1 MIIKKDFWARLVSAV
16 FHPLFMPGIA
26 MIILFS
32 IPSYVAFSVS
42 AQAQRLIIIIVF
54 INTCIAPLLAIL
66 FLKRIGLISS
76 VLLDKRADRIY
87 PVLITI
93 LFYLFTYYLFRQAKL
108 PSALNYFIVGATM
121 VTLAGFVTTFYWK
134 ISIHMMSIGGFTGFL
149 IALSVLLRYDMPL
162 LIVISILV
170 SGLLGTARIK
180 LNAHNPPQVYA
191 GFITGVAVMLLLF
204 YYLHH

>member
-1 MIIKKDFWARLVSAV
+1 LINKKDFWARLVSAV

-26 MIILFS
+26 IIILFA

-76 VLLDKRADRIY
+76 VLLDIRTDRII
-87 PVLITI
+87 PVLISI

-108 PSALNYFIVGATM
+108 PSVLNYFIVGATM
-121 VTLAGFVTTFYWK
+121 VTLAGFVITFYWK

-149 IALSVLLRYDMPL
+149 IALSILLRYDMPF
-162 LIVISILV
+162 LIISSLLV
-170 SGLLGTARIK
+170 SGILGTARIK
-180 LNAHNPPQVYA
+180 LNAHNPPQVYT
-191 GFITGVAVMLLLF
+191 GFITGVAIMLLMF
-204 YYLHH
+204 YYLQS

>member
-1 MIIKKDFWARLVSAV
+1 MINKKDFWARLVSAV

-26 MIILFS
+26 IIILFA

-76 VLLDKRADRIY
+76 VLLDIRTDRII
-87 PVLITI
+87 PVLISI

-108 PSALNYFIVGATM
+108 PSVLNYFIVGATM
-121 VTLAGFVTTFYWK
+121 VTLAGFVITFYWK

-149 IALSVLLRYDMPL
+149 IALSILLRYDMPF
-162 LIVISILV
+162 LIISSLLV
-170 SGLLGTARIK
+170 SGILGTARIK
-180 LNAHNPPQVYA
+180 LNAHNPPQVYT
-191 GFITGVAVMLLLF
+191 GFITGVAIMLLMF
-204 YYLHH
+204 YYLQS

>member
-16 FHPLFMPGIA
+16 FHPLFIPSIA
-26 MIILFS
+26 MIILFA

-42 AQAQRLIIIIVF
+42 TQAQRLIIIIVF

-76 VLLDKRADRIY
+76 VLLDKRADRIF
-87 PVLITI
+87 PVLISI

-108 PSALNYFIVGATM
+108 PSVLNYFIVGATI
-121 VTLAGFVTTFYWK
+121 VTLAGFVITFYWK

-149 IALSVLLRYDMPL
+149 IALSILLRYDMPFL
-162 LIVISILV
+162 IILSLIV
-170 SGLLGTARIK
+170 SGFLGTARIK
-180 LNAHNPPQVYA
+180 LNAHNPSQVYT
-191 GFITGVAVMLLLF
+191 GFITGVAIMLLLF
-204 YYLHH
+204 YYLHN

>member
-1 MIIKKDFWARLVSAV
+1 MIIKKDFWARLVSGV
-16 FHPLFMPGIA
+16 FHPLFIPGIA
-26 MIILFS
+26 IIILFA

-76 VLLDKRADRIY
+76 VLLDKRADRIF
-87 PVLITI
+87 PVLISI
-93 LFYLFTYYLFRQAKL
+93 LFYLFTYYLFLQAKL
-108 PSALNYFIVGATM
+108 PSVLNYFIVGATM
-121 VTLAGFVTTFYWK
+121 VTLAGFVITFYWK

-149 IALSVLLRYDMPL
+149 IALSILLRYDMPY
-162 LIVISILV
+162 LIILSLLV

-180 LNAHNPPQVYA
+180 LNAHNPSQVYT
-191 GFITGVAVMLLLF
+191 GFITGVAIMLLLF
-204 YYLHH
+204 YYLHN